1 MKLLLAIIMTVATAF
16 AGDHPDNG
24 FYNGVSHGGTYV
36 SMAVS
41 GIGAD
46 FTFSGQT
53 PIDLLWDHEEGFY
66 VSSNGSYMFEFWD
79 YSTPEMTIWIWVQ
92 YWDAG
97 VQNWVEINWG
107 QMAHS

>member
-1 MKLLLAIIMTVATAF
+1 MKLLLAFIITAAMAF

-24 FYNGVSHGGTYV
+24 FYTGVSHGGTYV

-53 PIDLLWDHEEGFY
+53 PIDLMWDPEQQSY
-66 VSSNGSYMFEFWD
+66 VSSNGSYLFEFWD
-79 YSTPEMTIWIWVQ
+79 YSTPEMTIWIWIE
-92 YWDAG
+92 YWRTGD
-97 VQNWVEINWG
+97 QWVEINWG